1 MSKETKIG
9 LLVGLLFIVVF
20 GLVLSQT
27 ASNPKDV
34 ADPDALAAR
43 GDPAAGGLSAAKVVT
58 GPGPVIPAP
67 RPIGHGDGPRTPVTD
82 HPPAEPV
89 LIKVEPRHRT
99 YPVRAGDKI
108 DRIMAAEYGAEYRQM
123 GDQVLKANRL
133 SPTASLKA
141 GKVLTLP
148 VIEVRRDP
156 AATAPVGPVAA
167 DNEPTPAP
175 GGKTYTVKPG
185 DSPYKIAKTVMGNAK
200 YADELMAANR
210 DVVSDPRKLRPG
222 MVLKI
227 PETAQR

>member
-27 ASNPKDV
+27 ASHPKDV

-43 GDPAAGGLSAAKVVT
+43 GDAAAGDLSAAKGVT

-67 RPIGHGDGPRTPVTD
+67 RPIGHGDGLRTPVTD
-82 HPPAEPV
+82 NPPAEPA

-99 YPVRAGDKI
+99 YPVRPGDKI

-148 VIEVRRDP
+148 VIEVRRDT
-156 AATAPVGPVAA
+156 AAAPVGPIAA
-167 DNEPTPAP
+167 DNDPAP
-175 GGKTYTVKPG
+175 APSGKTYTVKPG